1 MRLGL
6 VVLIALAVIAH
17 HGAAV
22 PLPGASGHGGH
33 GICHECQDHGGDG
46 TAAAGFLA
54 VCLGLAATG
63 LALQRIAA
71 SVTRLRALSG
81 RVRRGTGARWA
92 TPPPRP
98 PPRPPDLT
106 RLCVLL
112 R

>member
-6 VVLIALAVIAH
+6 VVLIAFAVIAH

-22 PLPGASGHGGH
+22 PLPGASGHGAH
-33 GICHECQDHGGDG
+33 GACHECQDHGGHE
-46 TAAAGFLA
+46 TAATGLLA

-63 LALQRIAA
+63 LALPRIAGA
-71 SVTRLRALSG
+71 VTRLRALSG
-81 RVRRGTGARWA
+81 SVRRGSDAGAA
-92 TPPPRP
+92 VPGPRP